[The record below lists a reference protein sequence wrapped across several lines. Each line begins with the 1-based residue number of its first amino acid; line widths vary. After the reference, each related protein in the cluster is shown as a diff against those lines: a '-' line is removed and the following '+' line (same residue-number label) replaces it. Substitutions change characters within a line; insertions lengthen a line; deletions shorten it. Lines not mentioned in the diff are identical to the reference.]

1 MMHAHYR
8 TGKVVGIFAILL
20 LIGGAA
26 ILIAIATGGFR
37 NANKMSAPAAGT
49 NTNMNAVA
57 NANANASKAVVPAQT
72 TLTGSSTCLPHKDT
86 TGPQTLECAMGL
98 KTADNK
104 YYALDLTAVSQTGS
118 GMLMLQNGSTVT
130 VSGLLTPIEML
141 STDHWQKYNVQGI
154 MSVQKLEK

>member
-1 MMHAHYR
+1 MLGRYFHVTPFMMHAHHR
-8 TGKVVGIFAILL
+8 TGKVVGTFAILL

-37 NANKMSAPAAGT
+37 NATKMQAPA
-49 NTNMNAVA
+49 N
-57 NANANASKAVVPAQT
+57 KAVVPVQA

-118 GMLMLQNGSTVT
+118 GLLMLQNGSTVT
-130 VSGLLTPIEML
+130 VSGRLTPIEMI
-141 STDHWQKYNVQGI
+141 SSNQWQKYNVQGI